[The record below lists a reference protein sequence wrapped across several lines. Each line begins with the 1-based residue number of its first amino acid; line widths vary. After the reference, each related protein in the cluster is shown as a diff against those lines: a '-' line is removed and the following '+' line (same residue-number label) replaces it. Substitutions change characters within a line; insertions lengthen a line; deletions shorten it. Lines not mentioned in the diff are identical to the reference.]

1 MQHRVVNR
9 AGKPLTRFER
19 TTDTDS
25 LKLAKELYP
34 GVLIELNQELAER
47 SGSILATKEAASQRL
62 VSSKSVWHSHQLN
75 VVLGLWRSLW
85 RLSFP

>member
-34 GVLIELNQELAER
+34 GVLIELNQELAEG
-47 SGSILATKEAASQRL
+47 SGSILETKKAASQRL
-62 VSSKSVWHSHQLN
+62 VGELRGSAARVCGTAGS
-75 VVLGLWRSLW
+75 
-85 RLSFP
+85 